1 MLRPGLSTRSEEP
14 EQAAAL
20 DHLALHQL
28 ALEDEC
34 RRLHLLIAELL
45 RTNQELRSQVA
56 RFESANHFE

>member
-1 MLRPGLSTRSEEP
+1 MLRHGSSTRSEEQ

-20 DHLALHQL
+20 DHLAL
-28 ALEDEC
+28 EDEC
-34 RRLHLLIAELL
+34 RRLHFLIAELL

>member
-1 MLRPGLSTRSEEP
+1 MLRPGSSTRSEEQ

-20 DHLALHQL
+20 HHL

-34 RRLHLLIAELL
+34 RRLHLLIADLL

-56 RFESANHFE
+56 RLQSANHLE

>member
-1 MLRPGLSTRSEEP
+1 MLQPGSSTRSEQQ
-14 EQAAAL
+14 EQEAAL

-34 RRLHLLIAELL
+34 RRLHFLIAELL

-56 RFESANHFE
+56 RLQVRQSF

>member
-1 MLRPGLSTRSEEP
+1 MLQPGSSTRSEEQ
-14 EQAAAL
+14 QAA
-20 DHLALHQL
+20 ALHQL

>member
-1 MLRPGLSTRSEEP
+1 MLQPGSSTRSKELEP
-14 EQAAAL
+14 EAAL

-34 RRLHLLIAELL
+34 RRLHFLIAELL

-56 RFESANHFE
+56 RFESAHHFE